1 MVYRLD
7 EKQISFPHPS
17 LADEDGLLA
26 VGGDLSIDRLLLA
39 YEYGIFPWYDEDT
52 PILWYAPL
60 ERFVLYPE
68 KIKISKSLQKT
79 VRSGKFHISIDKA
92 FAEVIQA
99 CATIDRKDQQGTW
112 IVDDMQ
118 QAYINL
124 HKAGYAHSIE
134 VWQDNNLVG
143 GLYGVQVGRV
153 FCGESMFSRVSD
165 ASKVAL
171 VHLAQDF
178 GLSMIDCQI
187 PSEHL
192 QRMGAEL
199 ISQEKYLLDLAYQE
213 IKPYGFQRTLQPL

>member
-1 MVYRLD
+1 MIYRLD

-17 LADEDGLLA
+17 LSDEDGLLA

-39 YEYGIFPWYDEDT
+39 YEYGILPWYDEDT
-52 PILWYAPL
+52 PILWYAPF

-79 VRSGKFHISIDKA
+79 VRSGKFRITVDTA

-99 CATIDRKDQQGTW
+99 CATVDRKDQQGTW

-134 VWQDNNLVG
+134 VWQDNKLVG

-178 GLSMIDCQI
+178 GLSMIDCQV
-187 PSEHL
+187 PSQHL

-199 ISQEKYLLDLAYQE
+199 ISQEKYLLDLAHQD
-213 IKPYGFQRTLQPL
+213 IKPYGFQRTL

>member
-1 MVYRLD
+1 MIYRLD

-26 VGGDLSIDRLLLA
+26 VGGDLSIDRLMLA

-68 KIKISKSLQKT
+68 KIKISKSLQKI
-79 VRSGKFHISIDKA
+79 VRSGKFRITVDKA

-118 QAYINL
+118 QAYIDL

-134 VWQDNNLVG
+134 VWQDNKLVG

-199 ISQEKYLLDLAYQE
+199 ISQEKYLLDLAHQD
-213 IKPYGFQRTLQPL
+213 IMPYGFQRTL

>member
-1 MVYRLD
+1 MIYRLD

-17 LADEDGLLA
+17 LANEDGLLA

-79 VRSGKFHISIDKA
+79 VRSGKFRITVDTA

-99 CATIDRKDQQGTW
+99 CATMDRKDQQGTW

-124 HKAGYAHSIE
+124 HKAGHAHSIE
-134 VWQDNNLVG
+134 VWQDNKLIG

-178 GLSMIDCQI
+178 GLSMIDCQV
-187 PSEHL
+187 PSQHL

-199 ISQEKYLLDLAYQE
+199 ISQEKYLLDLAHQD
-213 IKPYGFQRTLQPL
+213 IKPYGFQRTL

>member
-1 MVYRLD
+1 MIYRLD

-79 VRSGKFHISIDKA
+79 VSSGKFHISVDKA
-92 FAEVIQA
+92 FADMIQA

-165 ASKVAL
+165 ASKVTL

-199 ISQEKYLLDLAYQE
+199 ISQEKYLLDLAHQE

>member
-79 VRSGKFHISIDKA
+79 VSSGKFHISVDKA
-92 FAEVIQA
+92 FADVIQA

-118 QAYINL
+118 QAYIDL
-124 HKAGYAHSIE
+124 HKAGFAHSIE

-199 ISQEKYLLDLAYQE
+199 ISQEKYLLDLAHQE